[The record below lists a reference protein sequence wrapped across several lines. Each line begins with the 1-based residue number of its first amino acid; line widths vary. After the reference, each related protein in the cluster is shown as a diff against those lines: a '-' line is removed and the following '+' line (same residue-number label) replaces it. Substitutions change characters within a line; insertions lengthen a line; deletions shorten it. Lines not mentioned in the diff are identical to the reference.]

1 MINTHSVYGRV
12 VVNPEDM
19 YNGKAFIEVTLMNK
33 RDGLPAKITVGKCAL
48 SDKGDYVPKKDRKT
62 SLIQDYLPL
71 AYSAA
76 SQMYSEQAEW
86 EELLQV
92 AALGLCEAASRHK
105 SDRNN
110 GFAAFAKPYIMGY
123 IKNHLNP
130 ERNGNMNMLNTFI
143 PDGEDLISDTPEEN
157 DVKLRLYGAIEML
170 TDKQKFVVERVC
182 LEGHTQEEVAEMLDV
197 TQVAVKLTLDRAT
210 VALRKHL
217 VLNVGYPT

>member
-19 YNGKAFIEVTLMNK
+19 HNGKAFIEVTLMNK

-62 SLIQDYLPL
+62 DLIRDYLPL

-86 EELLQV
+86 EELVSV
-92 AALGLCEAASRHK
+92 AALGLCEAASRHE
-105 SDRNN
+105 SGRNN

-123 IKNHLNP
+123 LKNYLNP
-130 ERNGNMNMLNTFI
+130 ERNGTLHTTNTFL
-143 PDGEDLISDTPEEN
+143 PDGEDLISDSPEEN
-157 DVKLRLYGAIEML
+157 DMKLRVYGALETL
-170 TDKQKFVVERVC
+170 TPKQKFVVEMVS
-182 LEGHTQEEVAEMLDV
+182 LKGYKKVEVAEMLDITPQNV
-197 TQVAVKLTLDRAT
+197 GKILDRAI
-210 VALRKHL
+210 VAIRAHL
-217 VLNVGYPT
+217 MLD

>member
-19 YNGKAFIEVTLMNK
+19 HNGKDFIEVTLMNK
-33 RDGLPAKITVGKCAL
+33 RDGLPAKLTVGKCAL
-48 SDKGDYVPKKDRKT
+48 SDKGDYVSKKDRKT

-86 EELLQV
+86 EELVSV

-123 IKNHLNP
+123 LKNYLNP

-170 TDKQKFVVERVC
+170 TDKQKFVVEMVG
-182 LEGHTQEEVAEMLDV
+182 LKGYTETEVAEVMGIAQKNVHVL
-197 TQVAVKLTLDRAT
+197 LDRAT

-217 VLNVGYPT
+217 KANAG

>member
-1 MINTHSVYGRV
+1 MITVHKTYGRV
-12 VVNPEDM
+12 EVDKSELDTTEDFVKVRLL
-19 YNGKAFIEVTLMNK
+19 NR
-33 RDGLPAKITVGKCAL
+33 RDNLPAEITVGKVAL
-48 SDKGDYVPKKDRKT
+48 SDRGGYIDKKRNTD
-62 SLIQDYLPL
+62 LIQDYLPL

-86 EELLQV
+86 EELVQV

-130 ERNGNMNMLNTFI
+130 ERNGNMMMLNAFV
-143 PDGEDLISDTPEEN
+143 PDGEDLDYSTPEEN
-157 DVKLRLYGAIEML
+157 DTKLRLYGAIEML
-170 TDKQKFVVERVC
+170 TDKQKFVVEMVGLR
-182 LEGHTQEEVAEMLDV
+182 GHTQEEVADMLNV
-197 TQVAVKLTLDRAT
+197 TQVAIKLTMDRAT

-217 VLNVGYPT
+217 TSNVG

>member
-12 VVNPEDM
+12 QVEGKMSDHNGGDFVNV
-19 YNGKAFIEVTLMNK
+19 ALMNR
-33 RDGLPAKITVGKCAL
+33 RDGLPERITVGKVAL
-48 SDKGDYVPKKDRKT
+48 SDRGDYVDKGRKT
-62 SLIQDYLPL
+62 SLIQDYMPL

-76 SQMYSEQAEW
+76 SQMYSEGSEW

-123 IKNHLNP
+123 IKNHQNP
-130 ERNGNMNMLNTFI
+130 ERNGNMNTVNNFV
-143 PDGEDLISDTPEEN
+143 PDGEDKISTTPEEN
-157 DVKLRLYGAIEML
+157 DAKLRLYGAIEML
-170 TDKQKFVVERVC
+170 TEKQRFVVEMVS
-182 LEGHTQEEVAEMLDV
+182 LKGHTEEEVASMLGIAQKNV
-197 TQVAVKLTLDRAT
+197 HVLLDRAT

-217 VLNVGYPT
+217 GPKGK

>member
-19 YNGKAFIEVTLMNK
+19 LNGKAFIEVTLMNK
-33 RDGLPAKITVGKCAL
+33 RDGLPAKLTVGKCAL

-76 SQMYSEQAEW
+76 SKMYSEKAEW
-86 EELLQV
+86 EELVSV

-110 GFAAFAKPYIMGY
+110 GFAAFATPYIMGY
-123 IKNHLNP
+123 LKNHLNP
-130 ERNGNMNMLNTFI
+130 ERNGTMNTTISAFI

-157 DVKLRLYGAIEML
+157 DMKLRLYGAIELL
-170 TDKQKFVVERVC
+170 TDKQKFVVEMVG
-182 LEGHTQEEVAEMLDV
+182 LKGYTETEVAEMMGIAQKNVHVL
-197 TQVAVKLTLDRAT
+197 LDRAT

-217 VLNVGYPT
+217 MLNAG

>member
-19 YNGKAFIEVTLMNK
+19 HNGKAFIEVTLMNK
-33 RDGLPAKITVGKCAL
+33 RDGLPAKLTVGKCAL

-92 AALGLCEAASRHK
+92 AALGLCEAASRHE
-105 SDRNN
+105 SGRNN

-123 IKNHLNP
+123 LKNYLNP
-130 ERNGNMNMLNTFI
+130 ERNGTLHITNTFL
-143 PDGEDLISDTPEEN
+143 PDGADLISDSPEEN
-157 DVKLRLYGAIEML
+157 DMKLRLYGAIEML
-170 TDKQKFVVERVC
+170 TDKQKFVVEMVSLKGYRKV
-182 LEGHTQEEVAEMLDV
+182 EVAEMLDITPQNV
-197 TQVAVKLTLDRAT
+197 GKILDRAT
-210 VALRKHL
+210 VAIRRHL
-217 VLNVGYPT
+217 ELS

>member
-19 YNGKAFIEVTLMNK
+19 HNGKAFIEVTLMNK
-33 RDGLPAKITVGKCAL
+33 RDGLPAKLTVGKCAL
-48 SDKGDYVPKKDRKT
+48 SNKGDYVSKKDRKT

-76 SQMYSEQAEW
+76 SKMYSEKAEW
-86 EELLQV
+86 EELVSV

-110 GFAAFAKPYIMGY
+110 GFAAFATPYIMGY
-123 IKNHLNP
+123 LKNHLNP
-130 ERNGNMNMLNTFI
+130 ERNGTMNTTISAFI

-157 DVKLRLYGAIEML
+157 DMKLRLYGAIEML
-170 TDKQKFVVERVC
+170 TDKQKFVVEMVC
-182 LEGHTQEEVAEMLDV
+182 LEGHTQEEVAGMLNV
-197 TQVAVKLTLDRAT
+197 SREAVKKLQHKAT

-217 VLNVGYPT
+217 GANTA

>member
-1 MINTHSVYGRV
+1 MITMHKVYGRV
-12 VVNPEDM
+12 EVNKEDLDTADDFVKVRLI
-19 YNGKAFIEVTLMNK
+19 NR
-33 RDGLPAKITVGKCAL
+33 RDNLPAEITVGKVAL
-48 SDKGDYVPKKDRKT
+48 ADRGGYVDKKRKT
-62 SLIQDYLPL
+62 DLIQDYLPL

-86 EELLQV
+86 EELVQV

-110 GFAAFAKPYIMGY
+110 SFAAFAKPYIMGY

-130 ERNGNMNMLNTFI
+130 ERNGNMNILNTFV
-143 PDGEDLISDTPEEN
+143 PDGEDLTYNTPEEN

-170 TDKQKFVVERVC
+170 TDKQKFVVEMVG
-182 LEGHTQEEVAEMLDV
+182 LKGYTEEEVAGVLNIAQQNV
-197 TQVAVKLTLDRAT
+197 SKLMDRAT

-217 VLNVGYPT
+217 AGS